1 MGDTY
6 QILINKLDEFI
17 RKYYINQLLK
27 GVLLFVAI
35 FLISFLLVNGLEY
48 YGHFGT
54 IPRTILFYL
63 FVSVSILIL
72 CHYIITPLLKIRKIG
87 KIISHEQASE
97 IIGIHF
103 TEIQDKLLNTLQL
116 NKLYESGEENPD
128 LLKAGIDQKIAQL
141 KPIPFNTA
149 IDFSKN
155 RKFLKYVLP
164 PFFILLLFFLISP
177 SFLIKPSERIIHHS
191 KIFVEEMSFH
201 ILILNKNLDAFQ
213 QEDFTLKIKVT
224 GEQLPDEVFI
234 ESEGNSYRLT
244 KENRLL
250 FNYTFKTLQK
260 SKKFRL
266 IAGKF
271 KTKEYTINVFPK
283 PVILDF
289 STEIQYPAY
298 LNRKSEL
305 LENTGDLIVPE
316 GTSVKWRFYTK
327 DVEMISLRFDNELK
341 SGIKK
346 NGNVFEYEC
355 AFTKNKKYIIKAT
368 NAFVLQP
375 DSLSFN
381 ITVIPDLIPSVTV
394 NQANDTLLPSRLY
407 FQGVIKD
414 DYGFSKLTFNYSV
427 ILTDDTTKKEM
438 KFDNLPFN
446 KNVNQQSFYYS
457 VDLSQIEVN
466 PGEEIEYF
474 FEVCDN
480 DALHGGKC
488 SRTGIFTYKALTPEE
503 IEKLASQKE
512 KDIEKTLESALKES
526 RQIQKQIEELNR
538 KLTEKTTLNW
548 QDKKQIEDLLQ
559 KEKNI
564 KEALEKAQEENI
576 QKNNFEQQYS
586 QSDSALIDKQNQL
599 NELFNQVMDD
609 EMKKMV
615 EELKTLLDKID
626 KNQVTQML
634 EKMKMSNKDIEK
646 QLDRSLEMFK
656 QIEFDKELTETIE
669 KLKKLSDQQK
679 TLSDKTETKTENKEQ
694 IKEEQKEIGKQ
705 FEDVKK
711 KMDNLEEKNRSLEE
725 PNQFPN
731 TDEKQKEIDQDLEQ
745 SRQSIEMNERKE
757 AAKSQK
763 NASQGMNS
771 MAQQLEDMQNERE
784 AEEAAEDYEM
794 LRQILENLVRIS
806 FDQEDLME
814 RTKKINRN
822 DPKYLDLIKEQ
833 NDIKDDMSMVEDS
846 LNQLAKRQIMIKP
859 FIMREVSAINRNM
872 EETVKSMNDRNI
884 QIAASK
890 QQYIMTSVNNLA
902 LMLDESLKKM
912 ESEMNS
918 QCNKPGK
925 SSCNKP
931 GGKGG
936 KKSIKSLRQMQ
947 EQLNKQMEGLKGE
960 LESQKKKSQGQQGG
974 SGNRQMS
981 EKLARMAAEQEAIR
995 NEMKKYQDQMNEQGI
1010 KPDGQM
1016 SDAMSKMEQT
1026 EKDLVNKRILQETIN
1041 RQQEILTRLLES
1053 EKAELQREQEEKRKS
1068 TEAKNQKYSNPSS
1081 IFQYNIQKSSAMELL
1096 KSEQPSYNYFY
1107 RNKINSYFLK
1117 FN

>member
-1 MGDTY
+1 MAGGY

-17 RKYYINQLLK
+17 RKYYSNQLLK
-27 GVLLFVAI
+27 GLLLFIAI
-35 FLISFLLVNGLEY
+35 FLVSFLLVNGLEY
-48 YGHFGT
+48 FGHFGT
-54 IPRTILFYL
+54 IPRTILFYVFL
-63 FVSVSILIL
+63 TVSILVL
-72 CHYIITPLLKIRKIG
+72 YHYIITPLLKIRKIG
-87 KIISHEQASE
+87 KLISHEQASE
-97 IIGIHF
+97 IIGEHF
-103 TEIQDKLLNTLQL
+103 AEIQDKLLNTLQL
-116 NKLYESGEENPD
+116 KKLYDSGEENPD
-128 LLKAGIDQKIAQL
+128 LLEAGIDQKIAQL

-155 RKFLKYVLP
+155 RKFLKYTLP
-164 PFFILLLFFLISP
+164 PLFILLLFILISP
-177 SFLIKPSERIIHHS
+177 SFLIKPAERIIHHT
-191 KIFVEEMSFH
+191 KVFVEEMPFH

-234 ESEGNSYRLT
+234 ESEGISYRLT
-244 KENRLL
+244 KESRIL
-250 FNYTFKTLQK
+250 FSYSFKTLQK

-266 IAGKF
+266 VAGKF
-271 KTKEYTINVFPK
+271 KTEEYTINVFPK

-289 STEIQYPAY
+289 STDIQYPSY
-298 LNRKSEL
+298 LNRKAEL

-327 DVEMISLRFDNELK
+327 DVEMIRLNFDNELK

-346 NGNVFEYEC
+346 NGNVFEYEST
-355 AFTKNKKYIIKAT
+355 FSKNQKYTIKAI
-368 NAFVLQP
+368 NAFVSEP
-375 DSLSFN
+375 DSLSFI
-381 ITVIPDLIPSVTV
+381 ITVIPDLIPSISV

-414 DYGFSKLTFNYSV
+414 DYGFSKLTFNSSIV
-427 ILTDDTTKKEM
+427 GTGDTIRKNLKIE
-438 KFDNLPFN
+438 NLPFN
-446 KNVNQQSFYYS
+446 RNLNQQSFYYS
-457 VDLSQIEVN
+457 VDLLNTEVQ

-488 SRTGIFTYKALTPEE
+488 SRTGVFTYKALTPEE

-512 KDIEKTLESALKES
+512 KDITNALENALRES
-526 RQIQKQIEELNR
+526 RQIQKQVEELNR
-538 KLTEKTTLNW
+538 KLNEKTTLDW

-564 KEALEKAQEENI
+564 KDALDKAQEENI

-586 QSDSALIDKQNQL
+586 PADSAMIEKQNQL

-626 KNQVTQML
+626 KNQVSQML

-669 KLKKLSDQQK
+669 QLKKLSDQQQ
-679 TLSDKTETKTENKEQ
+679 TLSEKTENKSEQKEQ
-694 IKEEQKEIGKQ
+694 IKEEQKEIGAQ

-711 KMDNLEEKNRSLEE
+711 KMEGLEEKNKSLEE

-731 TDEKQKEIDQDLEQ
+731 TDEKQKEIDKDIEQ
-745 SRQSIEMNERKE
+745 SQQSIEKNEGKE

-763 NASQGMNS
+763 KASQGMSS
-771 MAQQLEDMQNERE
+771 MAQQLEDMKNERD
-784 AEEAAEDYEM
+784 AEEASEDYEM

-814 RTKKINRN
+814 RTRTINRN
-822 DPKYLDLIKEQ
+822 DPKYLSLIKEE
-833 NDIKDDMSMVEDS
+833 NDIKDDMAMVEDS

-872 EETVKSMNDRNI
+872 AETVKSMNDRNV
-884 QIAASK
+884 QVAASK

-960 LESQKKKSQGQQGG
+960 LESQKKQSPGQKG
-974 SGNRQMS
+974 SSGSRQMS

-1010 KPDGQM
+1010 KPDGKM

-1026 EKDLVNKRILQETIN
+1026 EKDLVNKRILQETLN

>member
-1 MGDTY
+1 MVDLY

-17 RKYYINQLLK
+17 RKYYSNQLLK

-35 FLISFLLVNGLEY
+35 FLVSFLLVNGLEY

-54 IPRTILFYL
+54 IPRTVLFYL
-63 FVSVSILIL
+63 FISVSILIL
-72 CHYIITPLLKIRKIG
+72 YHYIITPLLKIRKIG

-97 IIGIHF
+97 IIGKHF

-116 NKLYESGEENPD
+116 KKLYESGEENPD

-141 KPIPFNTA
+141 KPVPFTTA

-155 RKFLKYVLP
+155 RKFLKYTLP
-164 PFFILLLFFLISP
+164 PLFILLLFFLISP
-177 SFLIKPSERIIHHS
+177 SFLIKPAERIIHHT
-191 KIFVEEMSFH
+191 KIFAEEMPFH
-201 ILILNKNLDAFQ
+201 VLILNKTLKAFQ
-213 QEDFTLKIKVT
+213 QEDFILKIKVT

-234 ESEGNSYRLT
+234 ESEGNSYRLV
-244 KENRLL
+244 KENKIL
-250 FNYTFKTLQK
+250 FSHTFKTLQK

-266 IAGKF
+266 VAGKF
-271 KTKEYTINVFPK
+271 KTEEYTINVFPK

-289 STEIQYPAY
+289 TTEIKYPSY
-298 LNRKSEL
+298 LDRKSEL

-327 DVEMISLRFDNELK
+327 DVEMISLKFDNELK
-341 SGIKK
+341 SGVKK
-346 NGNVFEYEC
+346 NGNVFEYESI
-355 AFTKNKKYIIKAT
+355 FSKNQKYVIKAT
-368 NAFVLQP
+368 NLFVLKP
-375 DSLSFN
+375 DSLSFT
-381 ITVIPDLIPSVTV
+381 ITVIPDLIPSITV
-394 NQANDTLLPSRLY
+394 NQASDTLLPSRLY
-407 FQGVIKD
+407 FNGIIKD
-414 DYGFSKLTFNYSV
+414 DYGFSKLSFNYSI
-427 ILTDDTTKKEM
+427 ILTDDTIKKEVRIE
-438 KFDNLPFN
+438 NLPFN
-446 KNVNQQSFYYS
+446 KNLNQQSYYYS
-457 VDLSQIEVN
+457 VDLTQIEIN

-488 SRTGIFTYKALTPEE
+488 SRTGIFTYKPLTPEE
-503 IEKLASQKE
+503 IDKLASQKE
-512 KDIEKTLESALKES
+512 KEIEKTLETALKES
-526 RQIQKQIEELNR
+526 KQIQKQIEELNR
-538 KLTEKTTLNW
+538 KLNEKTTLTW

-564 KEALEKAQEENI
+564 EDALEKVQAENL
-576 QKNNFEQQYS
+576 QKNNFEEHYNK
-586 QSDSALIDKQNQL
+586 SDSSLIDKQNQL
-599 NELFNQVMDD
+599 NELFNQIMDD

-656 QIEFDKELTETIE
+656 QIEFDKALTETIE
-669 KLKKLSDQQK
+669 KLKQLSDQQK
-679 TLSDKTETKTENKEQ
+679 TLAEKTESKTQNNEQ
-694 IKEEQKEIGKQ
+694 IKEEQKEISKQ
-705 FEDVKK
+705 FEEVNK
-711 KMDNLEEKNRSLEE
+711 KMDELEEKNKNLEE

-745 SRQSIEMNERKE
+745 SQQSIEKNESKE
-757 AAKSQK
+757 AGKSQK
-763 NASQGMNS
+763 KASQGMSS
-771 MAQQLEDMQNERE
+771 MAQQLEDMKNERD

-814 RTKKINRN
+814 RTKKINRS
-822 DPKYLDLIKEQ
+822 DPKYLNLIKEQ
-833 NDIKDDMSMVEDS
+833 NDIKDDMAMVEDS

-872 EETVKSMNDRNI
+872 KESVKGMNDRNI

-890 QQYIMTSVNNLA
+890 QQFIMTSVNNLA

-925 SSCNKP
+925 STCNKP
-931 GGKGG
+931 GGKSG

-960 LESQKKKSQGQQGG
+960 LESQKKQGQGQKGTG
-974 SGNRQMS
+974 GNRQMS

-1026 EKDLVNKRILQETIN
+1026 EKDLVNKRILQETLN

-1081 IFQYNIQKSSAMELL
+1081 IFQYNIQKTSAMELL
-1096 KSEQPSYNYFY
+1096 KTEQPSYNYFY

>member
-1 MGDTY
+1 MADSY

-17 RKYYINQLLK
+17 RKYYSNQLLK
-27 GVLLFVAI
+27 GALLFVAI
-35 FLISFLLVNGLEY
+35 FLVSFLLVNGLEY
-48 YGHFGT
+48 YGHFGI
-54 IPRTILFYL
+54 IPRTVLFYL
-63 FVSVSILIL
+63 FVSVSLL
-72 CHYIITPLLKIRKIG
+72 VLYHYIITPLLKIRKIG

-97 IIGIHF
+97 IIGKHF

-116 NKLYESGEENPD
+116 KKLYESGEENLD
-128 LLKAGIDQKIAQL
+128 LLKAGIDQKISQL
-141 KPIPFNTA
+141 KPIPFTTA

-155 RKFLKYVLP
+155 MKFLKYTLP
-164 PFFILLLFFLISP
+164 PLFILLLFLLISP
-177 SFLIKPSERIIHHS
+177 SFLIKPTDRIIHHT
-191 KIFVEEMSFH
+191 KIFVEDMPFH

-234 ESEGNSYRLT
+234 DSDGNLYRLA
-244 KENRLL
+244 KESRIL
-250 FNYTFKTLQK
+250 FSYTFKTLQK

-266 IAGKF
+266 VAGKF
-271 KTKEYTINVFPK
+271 KTEEYTINVFPK

-289 STEIQYPAY
+289 STEIRYPAY
-298 LNRKSEL
+298 LDRKVEL
-305 LENTGDLIVPE
+305 LENTGDLLLPE

-327 DVEMISLRFDNELK
+327 DVEMISLRFDNEVK

-346 NGNVFEYEC
+346 TGNVFEYES
-355 AFTKNKKYIIKAT
+355 AFSKNQKYVIKAT
-368 NAFVLQP
+368 NQFVLKP
-375 DSLSFN
+375 DSLSFT
-381 ITVIPDLIPSVTV
+381 ITVIPDLIPSITV

-414 DYGFSKLTFNYSV
+414 DYGFSKLSLNYSV
-427 ILTDDTTKKEM
+427 LRTDDTTKKEI
-438 KFDNLPFN
+438 KVENLPFN

-457 VDLSQIEVN
+457 VDIKQIEVN
-466 PGEEIEYF
+466 PGEEIQYY

-488 SRTGIFTYKALTPEE
+488 SRTGFFTYKALTPEE

-512 KDIEKTLESALKES
+512 KDITKSLESALKES

-538 KLTEKTTLNW
+538 KLNEKTTLTW

-564 KEALEKAQEENI
+564 KETLEKVQAENI
-576 QKNNFEQQYS
+576 QKNNFEEQYN
-586 QSDSALIDKQNQL
+586 QSDSAVIEKQNQL

-634 EKMKMSNKDIEK
+634 EKMKMSNKDLEK
-646 QLDRSLEMFK
+646 QLDRSLEIFK
-656 QIEFDKELTETIE
+656 QLEFDKELTETIE
-669 KLKKLSDQQK
+669 KLKKLSEQQQA
-679 TLSDKTETKTENKEQ
+679 LSEKTESKSENKAQ
-694 IKEEQKEIGKQ
+694 MQEEQKEIGKQ
-705 FEDVKK
+705 FDEVKK
-711 KMDNLEEKNRSLEE
+711 KMDELEEKNQSLEE
-725 PNQFPN
+725 PNQLPN
-731 TDEKQKEIDQDLEQ
+731 TDEKQKEIDQNLEQ
-745 SRQSIEMNERKE
+745 SKQSIEKNEKKE
-757 AAKSQK
+757 AANSQK
-763 NASQGMNS
+763 KASKGMSS
-771 MAQQLEDMQNERE
+771 MAQQLEDMQNESD
-784 AEEAAEDYEM
+784 AEQTAEDYEM

-806 FDQEDLME
+806 FNQEDLME
-814 RTKKINRN
+814 RTKQINRN
-822 DPKYLDLIKEQ
+822 DPKYLNLIKEQ
-833 NDIKDDMSMVEDS
+833 NDIKDDMAMVEDS
-846 LNQLAKRQIMIKP
+846 LNELAKRQIMIKP

-890 QQYIMTSVNNLA
+890 EQYIMTSVNNLA

-918 QCNKPGK
+918 QCNRPGK

-947 EQLNKQMEGLKGE
+947 EQLNKQMQGLKGE
-960 LESQKKKSQGQQGG
+960 LESQQKQSQGQKG
-974 SGNRQMS
+974 SGGNRQMS

-1010 KPDGQM
+1010 KPNGQLN
-1016 SDAMSKMEQT
+1016 DAMLKMEQT
-1026 EKDLVNKRILQETIN
+1026 EKDLVNKRILQETLN

-1053 EKAELQREQEEKRKS
+1053 EKADLQREQEEKRQS

-1081 IFQYNIQKSSAMELL
+1081 IFQYNNQKSSAMELL

>member
-1 MGDTY
+1 MVDLY

-17 RKYYINQLLK
+17 RKYYSNQLLK

-35 FLISFLLVNGLEY
+35 FLVSFLLVNGLEY

-54 IPRTILFYL
+54 IPRTVLFYL
-63 FVSVSILIL
+63 FISVSILIL
-72 CHYIITPLLKIRKIG
+72 YHYIITPLLKIRKIG

-97 IIGIHF
+97 IIGKHF

-116 NKLYESGEENPD
+116 KKLYESGEENPD

-141 KPIPFNTA
+141 KPVPFTTA

-155 RKFLKYVLP
+155 RKFLKYTLP
-164 PFFILLLFFLISP
+164 PLFILLLFFLISP
-177 SFLIKPSERIIHHS
+177 SFLIKPAERIIHHT
-191 KIFVEEMSFH
+191 KIFAEEMPFH
-201 ILILNKNLDAFQ
+201 VLILNKTLKAFQ
-213 QEDFTLKIKVT
+213 QEDFILKIKVT

-234 ESEGNSYRLT
+234 ESEGNSYRLV
-244 KENRLL
+244 KENKIL
-250 FNYTFKTLQK
+250 FSHTFKTLQK

-266 IAGKF
+266 VAGKF
-271 KTKEYTINVFPK
+271 KTEEYTINVFPK

-289 STEIQYPAY
+289 TTEIKYPSY
-298 LNRKSEL
+298 LDRKSEL

-327 DVEMISLRFDNELK
+327 DVEMISLKFDNELK
-341 SGIKK
+341 SGVKK
-346 NGNVFEYEC
+346 NGNVFEYESI
-355 AFTKNKKYIIKAT
+355 FSKNQKYVIKAT
-368 NAFVLQP
+368 NLFVLKP
-375 DSLSFN
+375 DSLSFT
-381 ITVIPDLIPSVTV
+381 ITVIPDLIPSITV
-394 NQANDTLLPSRLY
+394 NQASDTLLPSRLY
-407 FQGVIKD
+407 FNGIIKD
-414 DYGFSKLTFNYSV
+414 DYGFSKLSFNYSI
-427 ILTDDTTKKEM
+427 ILTDDTIKKEVRIE
-438 KFDNLPFN
+438 NLPFN
-446 KNVNQQSFYYS
+446 KNLNQQSYYYS
-457 VDLSQIEVN
+457 VDLTQIEIN

-488 SRTGIFTYKALTPEE
+488 SRTGIFTYKPLTPEE
-503 IEKLASQKE
+503 IDKLASQKE
-512 KDIEKTLESALKES
+512 KEIEKTLETALKES
-526 RQIQKQIEELNR
+526 KQIQKQIEELNR
-538 KLTEKTTLNW
+538 KLNEKTTLTW

-564 KEALEKAQEENI
+564 EDALEKVQAENL
-576 QKNNFEQQYS
+576 QKNNFEEQYNK
-586 QSDSALIDKQNQL
+586 SDSSLIDKQNQL
-599 NELFNQVMDD
+599 NELFNQIMDD

-656 QIEFDKELTETIE
+656 QIEFDKALTETIE
-669 KLKKLSDQQK
+669 KLKQLSDQQK
-679 TLSDKTETKTENKEQ
+679 TLAEKTESKTQNNEQ
-694 IKEEQKEIGKQ
+694 IKEEQKEISKQ
-705 FEDVKK
+705 FEEVNK
-711 KMDNLEEKNRSLEE
+711 KMDELEEKNKNLEE

-745 SRQSIEMNERKE
+745 SQQSIEKNESKE
-757 AAKSQK
+757 AGKSQK
-763 NASQGMNS
+763 KASQGMSS
-771 MAQQLEDMQNERE
+771 MAQQLEDMKNERD

-814 RTKKINRN
+814 RTKKINRS
-822 DPKYLDLIKEQ
+822 DPKYLNLIKEQ
-833 NDIKDDMSMVEDS
+833 NDIKDDMAMVEDS

-872 EETVKSMNDRNI
+872 KESVKGMNDRNI

-890 QQYIMTSVNNLA
+890 QQFIMTSVNNLA

-925 SSCNKP
+925 STCNKP
-931 GGKGG
+931 GGKSG

-960 LESQKKKSQGQQGG
+960 LESQKKQGQGQKGTG
-974 SGNRQMS
+974 GNRQMS

-1026 EKDLVNKRILQETIN
+1026 EKDLVNKRILQETLN

-1081 IFQYNIQKSSAMELL
+1081 IFQYNIQKTSAMELL
-1096 KSEQPSYNYFY
+1096 KTEQPSYNYFY